1 MEKTIFLAMTVCENN
16 KYYSWVQKTASN
28 NNLLSVLATKN
39 LISANVCDT
48 FKKAKEIVSAWNDT
62 YRANRTYL
70 YDDPA
75 F

>member
-1 MEKTIFLAMTVCENN
+1 MEKRIYLALTVCENG
-16 KYYSWVQKTASN
+16 KYYSWAQKSASN
-28 NNLLSVLATKN
+28 NNLLSVLAVKN
-39 LISANVCDT
+39 LISANICDT

-62 YRANRTYL
+62 YRANGTYL